1 MKKPAIALACVA
13 ALTLAGCLSPYEE
26 RQVGGALVG
35 GGLGFLTAKALGADS
50 DWVVI
55 STLAGAGAGTL
66 VARNTADN
74 SCAYA
79 TGDGRYRR
87 GPCP

>member
-35 GGLGFLTAKALGADS
+35 GGLGFLTAKALGADRN
-50 DWVVI
+50 WVVL

>member
-1 MKKPAIALACVA
+1 MKTPAIALACAA

-26 RQVGGALVG
+26 RQVGGALIG
-35 GGLGFLTAKALGADS
+35 GGLGFLTAKAFDADS
-50 DWVVI
+50 DWVLVT
-55 STLAGAGAGTL
+55 TLAGAAAGTL

-74 SCAYA
+74 TCAYA
-79 TGDGRYRR
+79 TGDGRYRP

>member
-1 MKKPAIALACVA
+1 
-13 ALTLAGCLSPYEE
+13 
-26 RQVGGALVG
+26 
-35 GGLGFLTAKALGADS
+35 
-50 DWVVI
+50 
-55 STLAGAGAGTL
+55 L

>member
-1 MKKPAIALACVA
+1 MKTPAIALACAA

-26 RQVGGALVG
+26 RQAGGALIG
-35 GGLGFLTAKALGADS
+35 GGLGFLTAKALGAGS
-50 DWVVI
+50 GWVVLT
-55 STLAGAGAGTL
+55 TLAGATAGTL